1 MEFPV
6 IWTIRIIVCVFYA
19 QSVSNQEYNVSL
31 REAQVKK
38 TNKTDQGYLIINKF
52 ANNFQNIC

>member
-6 IWTIRIIVCVFYA
+6 IWTICIIVCVFYA

-38 TNKTDQGYLIINKF
+38 TNKTDQGYLIINKL